1 MTVEVKIC
9 GISTPDIMDAT
20 VEAGADYVGLVFFP
34 KSPRHVSLSKARE
47 LAEIASGRAD
57 VVALVVDPDD
67 RLIGEL
73 GSEVGPDIIQLHGR
87 ETPERTA
94 EVAERSGA
102 RTMKAIGVSDASDAE
117 RARAYADVA
126 DLILFDAKPPKDAV
140 LPGGNGLPFDWTAI
154 APVAGDVD
162 YMLSGGL
169 TVQNVA
175 DGIAATGAS
184 RIDVSSGVERA
195 PGEKDADLIRAFI
208 QAAKSAR

>member
-94 EVAERSGA
+94 
-102 RTMKAIGVSDASDAE
+102 
-117 RARAYADVA
+117 
-126 DLILFDAKPPKDAV
+126 
-140 LPGGNGLPFDWTAI
+140 
-154 APVAGDVD
+154 
-162 YMLSGGL
+162 
-169 TVQNVA
+169 
-175 DGIAATGAS
+175 
-184 RIDVSSGVERA
+184 
-195 PGEKDADLIRAFI
+195 
-208 QAAKSAR
+208 